1 MLYKMYI
8 NGQWCE
14 SSENTVEDVYNPATG
29 EVIGQIAI
37 ASIEDVDRA
46 AKAAYEASKKLEK
59 MSVFERANLCMKVS
73 DAIMA
78 RQKELAVLLS
88 KEHGKPYYTEALG
101 EVACCADA
109 FREAAEQIKWMDES
123 MPVLR
128 DAGRKAFV
136 FRKPIGV
143 FGIITPWNFP
153 LGTACTYYLG
163 AALATGNAVIWNPA
177 TTTAAIASAFM
188 QCFEDAEVPAG
199 AVNLVIGPGSTVGD
213 AIVVHELVGGI
224 GFTGS
229 TEVGNQICSRAKAKH
244 TSMELGGNGPSI
256 VLADAD
262 LELAADAI
270 MAGSFTNAGQIC
282 TSTERVLVADSVADE
297 LVSIMASKIG
307 NYKLGMP
314 DAEGVTMGPMHKM
327 ETVEI
332 VKRHVA
338 DALEKGAKLVCGGKI
353 MPGAPTEHFYEPTI
367 LDHVSRDAIIN
378 IEETFGPVLP
388 IIRFKEESEIQEI
401 IEDSPYRLFSAIFTR
416 DIGKAMVMAENSKFG
431 AININTGSNNWD
443 PCFPAGG
450 GAGSHSGHGRSGGKY
465 SIYEMTETRVVTVAF
480 TEE

>member
-1 MLYKMYI
+1 MLYKMFI
-8 NGQWCE
+8 DGNWCE
-14 SSENTVEDVYNPATG
+14 SDEGTVKDVINPATG
-29 EVIGQIAI
+29 EVIGQI
-37 ASIEDVDRA
+37 SIGSAKDVDRA

-59 MSVFERANLCMKVS
+59 MHVFERADLCLKVA

-78 RQKELAVLLS
+78 HQEELAQILS

-109 FREAAEQIKWMDES
+109 FREAAEQIKWMEDS

-128 DAGRKAFV
+128 DKGRKAFV

-163 AALATGNAVIWNPA
+163 AALATGNAVLWNPA
-177 TTTAAIASAFM
+177 TTTAAVASVFM
-188 QCFEDAEVPAG
+188 KCFEKAGVPKG
-199 AVNLVIGPGSTVGD
+199 AVNLVIGPGSVVGD

-229 TEVGNQICSRAKAKH
+229 TEVGNFICSRAGAKH

-262 LELAADAI
+262 LELTAEAI

-282 TSTERVLVADSVADE
+282 TSTERVLADDSIADE
-297 LVSIMASKIG
+297 LISIMVSKMEK
-307 NYKLGMP
+307 YRLGMP
-314 DAEGVTMGPMHKM
+314 DDKNTTMGPMHKM

-332 VKRHVA
+332 VERHVA
-338 DALEKGAKLVCGGKI
+338 DALEKGAKLVCGGRSN
-353 MPGAPTEHFYEPTI
+353 PEFATRHFYEPTI
-367 LDHVSRDAIIN
+367 LDYVSRDSLLN
-378 IEETFGPVLP
+378 KEETFGPVLP
-388 IIRFKEESEIQEI
+388 VIRFKDEEEIQSI

-416 DIGKAMVMAENSKFG
+416 DIGKALVMAENSKFG

-465 SIYEMTETRVVTVAF
+465 SIYDMMETRVVTV
-480 TEE
+480 TLPE